1 MDRASL
7 SPPQADSTKSIHHRV
22 DILFGLPGESF
33 LLQEGNVLIGRSAAV
48 GIQLRHLS
56 VFPEH
61 CRLILRSMRCWIED
75 TGGASTL
82 VNGTRIRTRL
92 ELASGD
98 VIQVGSVSLRYR
110 ACSEPIE
117 SAMPSKVGRGQA
129 MMTVG
134 GVESDEIP
142 MQPGTIS
149 IGRDPACTV
158 ILQGMEVVPRHATI
172 VVKPTGATMIAGEDN
187 GECRVNGLHFDEHE
201 LAFGDQLQVGPYL
214 FQYKGQSMRLISTET
229 GAALQARDL
238 TVISSGR
245 KILDHVSLSI
255 TQNQLIGIIG
265 PIGAG
270 KSTFLRALNGLRPAD
285 GGSVFINGVDLY
297 RNFATLGR
305 EFGWVPQ
312 EIIIHR
318 ELTVLQALTFASRLR
333 LPAGTPKV
341 EMRKAVRRSMERL
354 GLTRHADTRIRSLS
368 GGETKTVSVAVEL
381 LSRPH
386 VMILDEPTSGLDPA
400 AEFRMMELLRQLA
413 DSGCTVVCSTHNMTN
428 VYLFDKLAVLS
439 DAMLVFSGRPEQ
451 VRDFFGARDLPGIF
465 LRLGERPSVEWRE
478 SYETGEFSAGAS
490 SQFPPV
496 PSDPPREKRGAQIPL
511 LLERQ
516 WAIFVSDPRNLLITL
531 GQPLVIGFLLV
542 WAVSGTSDD
551 GALKLFI
558 TYIATLWFGCSN
570 GAQAIIG
577 ELPIYK
583 RERMVGLGRQ
593 SYVFSKAL
601 FTILLTLA
609 QALMLFA
616 VEFFLGG
623 GIDGATDCQMA
634 GITAMAAVSSC
645 IGLLISSASR
655 STMQAVLIVPL
666 VIIPQIILSGYTV
679 PVSSMSDAVKILAS
693 ATPTF
698 QLQRIMDASLL
709 WGRSIDSALLEQ
721 HMLPFRNLNSFLHL
735 SIGDRFASLGPV
747 RSSLLVELLWV
758 IAAYL
763 VTLFILRAKERE

>member
-1 MDRASL
+1 MDRAAL
-7 SPPQADSTKSIHHRV
+7 SPAEADSTKSVHHRV
-22 DILFGLPGESF
+22 DILFGLPEESF
-33 LLQEGNVLIGRSAAV
+33 FLPEGSILIGRSAGA

-61 CRLILRSMRCWIED
+61 CRLILRSKRCWIED
-75 TGGASTL
+75 AGGASTL
-82 VNGTRIRTRL
+82 VNGTRVRSRL

-98 VIQVGSVSLRYR
+98 VIQLGSVSLKYR

-117 SAMPSKVGRGQA
+117 AAMASRIGSGQP

-149 IGRDPACTV
+149 IGRDPACGV
-158 ILQGMEVVPRHATI
+158 ILQGMEVVPRHASI
-172 VVKPTGATMIAGEDN
+172 IVKPTGTTMVAGEDN

-201 LAFGDQLQVGPYL
+201 LTFGDQVQIGPYL
-214 FQYKGQSMRLISTET
+214 FQYKGKSMRLISSET

-255 TQNQLIGIIG
+255 TQNQLVGIIG

-270 KSTFLRALNGLRPAD
+270 KSTFLRAVNGLRPAD
-285 GGSVFINGVDLY
+285 GGGVFINGVDLY
-297 RNFATLGR
+297 RNFANLGR

-312 EIIIHR
+312 EVIIHR

-333 LPAGTPKV
+333 LPARTPRM

-354 GLTRHADTRIRSLS
+354 GLTRHAGARIRSLS

-400 AEFRMMELLRQLA
+400 AEFKMMELLRQLA

-439 DAMLVFSGRPEQ
+439 DGMLIFSGRPEE

-465 LRLGERPSVEWRE
+465 LRLGERPSAEWRE
-478 SYETGEFSAGAS
+478 SYEAGEISAGAPG
-490 SQFPPV
+490 QLPPV
-496 PSDPPREKRGAQIPL
+496 PSDPPREKRGVQIPL
-511 LLERQ
+511 LLERE
-516 WAIFVSDPRNLLITL
+516 WAVFVSDPRNLLITL
-531 GQPLVIGFLLV
+531 GQPLVIGLLLV
-542 WAVSGTSDD
+542 WAVSGTNDD

-577 ELPIYK
+577 ELSIYK

-593 SYVFSKAL
+593 SYLFSKAL
-601 FTILLTLA
+601 FTIILTLV
-609 QALMLFA
+609 QSFMIYA
-616 VEFFLGG
+616 VARFLGG
-623 GIDGATDCQMA
+623 GIDGAPACQAA
-634 GITAMAAVSSC
+634 GIALMAAVSSC

-666 VIIPQIILSGYTV
+666 IIIPQIILSGYTV
-679 PVSSMSDAVKILAS
+679 PVSSMSNAVKALAS

-698 QLQRIMDASLL
+698 QLQRIMDTSLL
-709 WGRSIDSALLEQ
+709 WGRSIDSAILEQ
-721 HMLPFRNLNSFLHL
+721 HMLPFRNLNSIVHL
-735 SIGDRFASLGPV
+735 SIGDRFASFDVV
-747 RSSLLVELLWV
+747 RTSFLVEILWV

-763 VTLFILRAKERE
+763 VTLFILRSRERE